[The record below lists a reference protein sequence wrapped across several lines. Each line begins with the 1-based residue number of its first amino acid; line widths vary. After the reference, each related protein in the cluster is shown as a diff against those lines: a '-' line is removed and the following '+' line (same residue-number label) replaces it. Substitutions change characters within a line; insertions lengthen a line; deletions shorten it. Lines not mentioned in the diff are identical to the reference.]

1 MKRKRW
7 MILAVCMLVLLSL
20 AACGKADDGD
30 SSGAAALEST
40 LQQVRDKLDE
50 AKRDEAASSTADD
63 SEPAAEKTPEPT
75 PEPAS
80 AAESAQAAVER
91 IELTREIDRDVPSG
105 GGEYAVITGYDA
117 EGNAVWSVET
127 PRFVMTELTSVI
139 ELGQRDGRYYY
150 VEDTTVVCLDA
161 QTGTRLWE
169 NSDFAGRA
177 EGFAFG
183 DSALYLCGYYGPDFF
198 AVSYTGETL
207 TRIEQFDP
215 NYYWASEI
223 ELRGD
228 QALVYLHGGTP
239 NYDDPMIFCVDL
251 HTYAVSSESDA
262 APTGQSF
269 AEQYKAVLLTYP
281 AESDGYKTE
290 YTLYD
295 IDQDGTPELI
305 VRKESV
311 YYYVYTFDG
320 TEVIASNW
328 NYWSYSNCLYAY
340 DGNGIIV
347 HEGGQ
352 GSMRFEY
359 INVYSMVNDQL
370 EWTESLRTSE
380 EYTYSELYEYLDT
393 LTPIDNFIPITDASY
408 LSNS

>member
-1 MKRKRW
+1 MNRKRW

-20 AACGKADDGD
+20 TACGEADDGD

-50 AKRDEAASSTADD
+50 AKRGEAASSTADD

-75 PEPAS
+75 PEPAL

-105 GGEYAVITGYDA
+105 GDEYAVITGYDA

-328 NYWSYSNCLYAY
+328 NYWSYSDCLYAY

-393 LTPIDNFIPITDASY
+393 LTPIDNFIPITDDSY
-408 LSNS
+408 LSDS

>member
-1 MKRKRW
+1 MNRKRW

-20 AACGKADDGD
+20 AACGKADGGD
-30 SSGAAALEST
+30 ASGAAALESA
-40 LQQVRDKLDE
+40 LRQVRDKLDE
-50 AKRDEAASSTADD
+50 AKHDEAESGSTADD
-63 SEPAAEKTPEPT
+63 SEPEPEKTPEP
-75 PEPAS
+75 AA
-80 AAESAQAAVER
+80 AAEPEQSAVER
-91 IELTREIDRDVPSG
+91 IELTRVPSG
-105 GGEYAVITGYDA
+105 GDEYAVITGYDA
-117 EGNAVWSVET
+117 AENTVWSFET
-127 PRFVMTELTSVI
+127 PRFVMTEMTSVV
-139 ELGQRDGRYYY
+139 ELGQRDDRYYY
-150 VEDTTVVCLDA
+150 VENTTVVCLDV

-169 NSDFAGRA
+169 NSDYAGRA
-177 EGFAFG
+177 TGFAFG
-183 DSALYLCGYYGPDFF
+183 DSALYLCGQYGPDFF

-207 TRIEQFDP
+207 AKIEQFDP

-223 ELRGD
+223 ELRGE

-251 HTYAVSSESDA
+251 HTYAVSPA
-262 APTGQSF
+262 ADTAPAGQSF
-269 AEQYKAVLLTYP
+269 AEQYRAVLLTYP
-281 AESDGYKTE
+281 AEISGYKTK

-305 VRKESV
+305 VHEDVS
-311 YYYVYTFDG
+311 YYYIYSFDG
-320 TEVIASNW
+320 EQVIPSEMFYW
-328 NYWSYSNCLYAY
+328 NYSNCLYAY

-370 EWTESLRTSE
+370 EWAESLRTSE
-380 EYTYSELYEYLDT
+380 EYTYSELYEYLDN
-393 LTPIDNFIPITDASY
+393 LTPIDNFIPITDDSY

>member
-1 MKRKRW
+1 MNRKRW

-127 PRFVMTELTSVI
+127 PRFVITELTSVI

-207 TRIEQFDP
+207 ARIEQFDP

-223 ELRGD
+223 ELRGE
-228 QALVYLHGGTP
+228 QALVYLYGGTP
-239 NYDDPMIFCVDL
+239 NYGDPMIFCVDL
-251 HTYAVSSESDA
+251 HTYAVSSA
-262 APTGQSF
+262 ADTAPAGQSF
-269 AEQYKAVLLTYP
+269 AEQYRAVLLTYP
-281 AESDGYKTE
+281 AEISGYKTE

-305 VRKESV
+305 VHEDVS
-311 YYYVYTFDG
+311 YYYIYSFDG
-320 TEVIASNW
+320 EQVIPSEKFYW
-328 NYWSYSNCLYAY
+328 NYSNGLYAY
-340 DGNGIIV
+340 DGNGLVV
-347 HEGGQ
+347 HDGGQ
-352 GSMRFEY
+352 GFMRFEY
-359 INVYSMVNDQL
+359 VEFYTMTGHQL
-370 EWTESLRTSE
+370 EWSE
-380 EYTYSELYEYLDT
+380 ELMSSENYTYSEIREYLDT
-393 LTPIDNFIPITDASY
+393 LTPIDNFIPITDDSY

>member
-1 MKRKRW
+1 MNRKRW

-20 AACGKADDGD
+20 AACGKADGGD
-30 SSGAAALEST
+30 DSGAAALESA
-40 LQQVRDKLDE
+40 LRQVRDKLDE
-50 AKRDEAASSTADD
+50 AKHDEAESGSTADD
-63 SEPAAEKTPEPT
+63 SEPEPEKTPEP
-75 PEPAS
+75 AA
-80 AAESAQAAVER
+80 AAEPEQSAVER
-91 IELTREIDRDVPSG
+91 IELTRVPSG
-105 GGEYAVITGYDA
+105 GDEYAVITGYDA
-117 EGNAVWSVET
+117 AENTVWSFET
-127 PRFVMTELTSVI
+127 PRFVMTEMTSVV
-139 ELGQRDGRYYY
+139 ELGQRDDRYYY
-150 VEDTTVVCLDA
+150 VENTTVVCLDV

-169 NSDFAGRA
+169 NSDYAGRA
-177 EGFAFG
+177 TGFAFG
-183 DSALYLCGYYGPDFF
+183 DSALYLCGQYGPDFF

-207 TRIEQFDP
+207 AKIEQFDP

-223 ELRGD
+223 ELRGE

-251 HTYAVSSESDA
+251 HTYAVSPA
-262 APTGQSF
+262 ADTAPAGQSF
-269 AEQYKAVLLTYP
+269 AEQYRAVLLTYP
-281 AESDGYKTE
+281 AEISGYKTK

-305 VRKESV
+305 VHEDVS
-311 YYYVYTFDG
+311 YYYIYSFDG
-320 TEVIASNW
+320 EQVIPSEMFYW
-328 NYWSYSNCLYAY
+328 NYSNCLYAY

-370 EWTESLRTSE
+370 EWAESLRTSE
-380 EYTYSELYEYLDT
+380 EYTYSELYEYLDN
-393 LTPIDNFIPITDASY
+393 LTPIDKFIPITDDSY

>member
-1 MKRKRW
+1 MNRKRW

-20 AACGKADDGD
+20 AACGKADGGD
-30 SSGAAALEST
+30 DSGAAALESA
-40 LQQVRDKLDE
+40 LRQVRDKLDE
-50 AKRDEAASSTADD
+50 AKRDKAESDSTADD
-63 SEPAAEKTPEPT
+63 SEPEPEKTPEP
-75 PEPAS
+75 AV
-80 AAESAQAAVER
+80 AAEPEQSAVER
-91 IELTREIDRDVPSG
+91 IELTRVPSG
-105 GGEYAVITGYDA
+105 GDEYAVITGYDA
-117 EGNAVWSVET
+117 AENTVWSFET
-127 PRFVMTELTSVI
+127 PRFGVTEMISVV
-139 ELGQRDGRYYY
+139 ELGQRDDRYYY
-150 VEDTTVVCLDA
+150 VENTTVVCLDV

-169 NSDFAGRA
+169 NSDYAGRA
-177 EGFAFG
+177 TGFAFG
-183 DSALYLCGYYGPDFF
+183 DSALYLCGQYGPDFF

-207 TRIEQFDP
+207 ARIEQFDP

-223 ELRGD
+223 ELRGE
-228 QALVYLHGGTP
+228 QALVYLYGGTP

-251 HTYAVSSESDA
+251 HTYAVSSA
-262 APTGQSF
+262 ADTAPAGQSF
-269 AEQYKAVLLTYP
+269 AEQYRAVLLTYP
-281 AESDGYKTE
+281 AEISGYKTK

-305 VRKESV
+305 VHEDVS
-311 YYYVYTFDG
+311 YYYIYSFDG
-320 TEVIASNW
+320 EQVIPSEMFYW
-328 NYWSYSNCLYAY
+328 NYSNCLYAY

-370 EWTESLRTSE
+370 EWAESLRTSE

-393 LTPIDNFIPITDASY
+393 LTPIDNFIPITDDSY